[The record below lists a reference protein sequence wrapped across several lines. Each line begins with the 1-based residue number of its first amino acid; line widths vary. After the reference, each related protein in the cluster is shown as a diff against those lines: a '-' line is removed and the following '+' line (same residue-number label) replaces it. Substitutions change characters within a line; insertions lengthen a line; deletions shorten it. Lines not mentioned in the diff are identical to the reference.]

1 MLNYFNLHYVTM
13 KHHYNCRG
21 GLYCGPL
28 RLLALEVFESLNRQG
43 VYTDLSTGQEKREVD
58 FSTHIS
64 CTVEMVRLDKEYDVA
79 VIDEIQ
85 MIANDQRGFA
95 WLVSPFTTQSCCCL
109 LNSKE
114 ASYSRINSLQCLCV
128 IIYCYTMSCHT
139 IPHDTK

>member
-1 MLNYFNLHYVTM
+1 MPVKKSLNYHTM
-13 KHHYNCRG
+13 LVAILTRHFHSRG
-21 GLYCGPL
+21 GVYCGPL

-95 WLVSPFTTQSCCCL
+95 W
-109 LNSKE
+109 
-114 ASYSRINSLQCLCV
+114 
-128 IIYCYTMSCHT
+128 
-139 IPHDTK
+139 

>member
-1 MLNYFNLHYVTM
+1 MHIVVLIHHFYF
-13 KHHYNCRG
+13 RG
-21 GLYCGPL
+21 GVYCGPL

-43 VYTDLSTGQEKREVD
+43 VYTDLSTGQEKRQVD

-95 WLVSPFTTQSCCCL
+95 WYVGHFVITFCCNIWC
-109 LNSKE
+109 
-114 ASYSRINSLQCLCV
+114 YIIQC
-128 IIYCYTMSCHT
+128 
-139 IPHDTK
+139 